1 MADLRK
7 AKMQMG
13 QAERKLLAIAV
24 LYDASVAY
32 FNWKKTLKNFK
43 CIHST
48 TQCRNAFKAIQSLIQ
63 QGIKR
68 AIDSVEAGISLS
80 RQLSLENSR
89 LKLLKSKLELSNF
102 LWLDNSIPMEL
113 SELLFPEQQIE
124 NTIQGKKQMI
134 C

>member
-7 AKMQMG
+7 AKMQLG

-48 TQCRNAFKAIQSLIQ
+48 TPMPKHVQSH
-63 QGIKR
+63 
-68 AIDSVEAGISLS
+68 SVF
-80 RQLSLENSR
+80 NSAR
-89 LKLLKSKLELSNF
+89 E
-102 LWLDNSIPMEL
+102 
-113 SELLFPEQQIE
+113 ELLIVWKPV
-124 NTIQGKKQMI
+124 
-134 C
+134 